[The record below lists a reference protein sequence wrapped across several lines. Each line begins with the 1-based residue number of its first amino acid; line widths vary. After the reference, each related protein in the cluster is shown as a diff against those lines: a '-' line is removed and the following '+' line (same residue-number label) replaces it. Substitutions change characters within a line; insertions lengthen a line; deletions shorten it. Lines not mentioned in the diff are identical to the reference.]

1 MQLQTRPGCLASG
14 RALQQSNSMHATSA
28 AAWLKVFN
36 ARRLEL
42 SARDHDPPILAV
54 AMCKIMFIVVLIC
67 IIRNIR
73 LCRKYNLTRAALSS
87 AYTTS
92 SMEAKSAWTPFV
104 DRTFVD
110 AVSQQSNEVRSLLA
124 NL

>member
-1 MQLQTRPGCLASG
+1 MHDATR
-14 RALQQSNSMHATSA
+14 
-28 AAWLKVFN
+28 AWLKVFS

-54 AMCKIMFIVVLIC
+54 AMCKIMLIVVLIC

-73 LCRKYNLTRAALSS
+73 LCRKYNDTRAAALSS
-87 AYTTS
+87 AYNTS

-110 AVSQQSNEVRSLLA
+110 AVSQQSNEVRSLPA